1 MLAQEPLSKRL
12 PDHTQLPESDGTFVK
27 NFLEHPQSMLLT
39 DALEPVLERL
49 HPDGQY
55 CIGQD
60 CGIYWRQTIPPE
72 PPEKGA
78 EAPDWFYVP
87 EVPPLLDGTYR
98 KSYVMWQEL
107 IAPLIVIEFVSGDGS
122 EERDQTRG
130 KGKFWVYERVI
141 HPVYYGI
148 YDVKLGRIE
157 LYELVRGRYELV
169 SPNEHGH
176 FPIEPLGVTLGI
188 WQAKFI
194 DMTLPWMRWYD
205 NDGSLLPISKELAE
219 YERHRAELAEAQL
232 QQERQRANLAEQETQ
247 QERQRA
253 EVAEEQIQQERQKV
267 TLADQRAE
275 QADQRA
281 QQAEELAQQERQ
293 RADALAQRLH
303 SLGIDPSA
311 L

>member
-1 MLAQEPLSKRL
+1 MLAQEPLSTRL

-60 CGIYWRQTIPPE
+60 CGIYWRQTLPPE
-72 PPEKGA
+72 PAEKGA

-87 EVPPLLDGTYR
+87 NVSPLLDGEYR

-107 IAPLIVIEFVSGDGS
+107 IAPLIVLEFVSGDGS

-130 KGKFWVYERVI
+130 KGKFWVYEQVVRA
-141 HPVYYGI
+141 PYYGI
-148 YDVKLGRIE
+148 YEVKQSRVTVYKLNG
-157 LYELVRGRYELV
+157 GRYELV
-169 SPNEHGH
+169 RPNEHGH
-176 FPIEPLGVTLGI
+176 FPIEQLGVTLGI
-188 WQAKFI
+188 WHAKFI

-205 NDGSLLPISKELAE
+205 NDGDLLPISKELAE

-232 QQERQRANLAEQETQ
+232 EQERLRADF
-247 QERQRA
+247 
-253 EVAEEQIQQERQKV
+253 
-267 TLADQRAE
+267 ADQRAE
-275 QADQRA
+275 I
-281 QQAEELAQQERQ
+281 AEQEARQEKQ
-293 RADALAQRLH
+293 RADALAERLR
-303 SLGIDPSA
+303 SLGIDPNTV
-311 L
+311 